1 MKNTF
6 LLLVLLAILQTA
18 FGQKT
23 PDLIKIQGTVVD
35 SASGETIPYTTISVL
50 SIPDKVVKKRFAASV
65 DGSFKFA
72 IEPGEYYLSIATM
85 GYKAY
90 EQKITVKGDEN
101 NIDIGKIILS
111 ESTTELGTV
120 DVIVQKPLV
129 EVEADKII
137 YNTEADP
144 DTKTSTALDMMRRV
158 PLITVDGDDNI
169 QLKGSSNFKIYM
181 NGKPSTL
188 MSNDPKEVLRT
199 LPASSIKNIEV
210 ITSPGAKY
218 DAEGTGG
225 IINIVTTKQ
234 VISGY
239 SGSANA
245 GYSNLGRIYGSGRF
259 SAAIGKFV
267 FSVDAGVSFNQSQE
281 FRNTSEQENYNSD
294 ELKYMKREGTSTYE
308 GIHHWGNVAFSYEI
322 DTLNL
327 ISGSVNFWGGHGDNT
342 GSALT
347 NFLDINQ
354 NLSQSYNSINASSF
368 LYGET
373 EGSLDYQKT
382 FRKNKEQIL
391 TFSYKLSRNPDENTN
406 NRQIDSIL
414 NFSNMDERIKQSEV
428 GNEHTFQ
435 ADYVQPMGKPGKIEV
450 GTKYILRLNNSN
462 TTGEIFDFDSNTYV
476 DDTEQN
482 IDFDYTQNIIAG
494 YVSFN
499 GKFKKFGYKAGIRVE
514 SSETKGIFNIGN
526 SDDFTNSSLEYV
538 PSCSFSYQLGKMN
551 SLQLAYAKRIQRPS
565 IWYLNPYVDDSNPK
579 SVHYGN
585 PELDP
590 EHFHQ
595 FDLNYNIILAKGNI
609 NLSTFYSFTDNG
621 INSITWIDADGI
633 VYETYQNIA
642 KQKNYGGSVNMSLQ
656 LGKSVNFS
664 TNYSSS
670 YIDVKSSNESNL
682 SNSGW
687 KHGGYGRLQLNFAK
701 SYKLSSYGGIWSRGV
716 QLQSKSS
723 MFYYYG
729 MSLTKEFFKKKL
741 SVSVSARDFFQ
752 KERVFTYELF
762 EPNGFYQKNNYYRPS
777 RSFNIGINFNFG
789 EMKSGVKRA
798 RKTIENT
805 DVKAGG
811 GNDGGGGQGQ

>member
-1 MKNTF
+1 MRNTI
-6 LLLVLLAILQTA
+6 LVMAFLAIVQVT

-23 PDLIKIQGTVVD
+23 PDLIKIKGTVVD

-50 SIPDKVVKKRFAASV
+50 SFPDKIVKKRFAASA
-65 DGSFKFA
+65 DGSFNFEV
-72 IEPGEYYLSIATM
+72 EPGEYYLAIAPM
-85 GYKAY
+85 GYKSY
-90 EQKITVKGDEN
+90 EEKITVKDNEKK
-101 NIDIGKIILS
+101 IDIGKIVLS

-120 DVIVQKPLV
+120 DVIVQKPLI

-188 MSNDPKEVLRT
+188 MSKDPKEVLRA

-239 SGSANA
+239 SGSASV
-245 GYSNLGRIYGSGRF
+245 GYSDLGRIYGYGQF

-267 FSVDAGVSFNQSQE
+267 FSVNGGTSYNQSLD
-281 FRNTSEQENYNSD
+281 FRNSSEQENYNSD
-294 ELKYMKREGTSTYE
+294 ELKYMKSGGTSTYE
-308 GIHHWGNVAFSYEI
+308 GMHHWGNIAFSYEM

-327 ISGSVNFWGGHGDNT
+327 ISGSVNFWGGRGDNNGNT
-342 GSALT
+342 LT
-347 NFLDINQ
+347 DFRDANNI
-354 NLSQSYNSINASSF
+354 LSQSYNTINASNF
-368 LYGET
+368 LYGEV

-382 FRKNKEQIL
+382 FKRNKEQIL
-391 TFSYKLSRNPDENTN
+391 TLSYKLSRNPDENTN
-406 NRQIDSIL
+406 NRRIDSIL
-414 NFSNMDERIKQSEV
+414 NFSDMDERIKQNEI

-435 ADYVQPMGKPGKIEV
+435 IDYVQPIAKIGKIEF
-450 GTKYILRLNNSN
+450 GTKYILRLNNSE
-462 TTGEIFDFDSNTYV
+462 TTGEIFDFDNNTYV
-476 DDTEQN
+476 DDVEQN

-499 GKFKKFGYKAGIRVE
+499 GKIKKFGYKAGFRIE
-514 SSETKGIFNIGN
+514 NSETEGVFKVGN
-526 SDDFTNSSLEYV
+526 SPGFNNSSLEYV

-551 SLQLAYAKRIQRPS
+551 SLQFAYAKRIQRPS
-565 IWYLNPYVDDSNPK
+565 IWFLNPYVDDSDPK
-579 SVHYGN
+579 NVRFGN

-595 FDLNYNIILAKGNI
+595 FDLNYNIFLKIGNI
-609 NLSTFYSFTDNG
+609 NLSSFYSFSDNG
-621 INSITWIDADGI
+621 INRFTRIDEDEI
-633 VYETYQNIA
+633 VYTTYSNIA
-642 KQKNYGGSVNMSLQ
+642 KQKNYGGSINMNLQ
-656 LGKSVNFS
+656 FGKSVNIS

-670 YIDVKSSNESNL
+670 YIEVESNNEANL

-687 KHGGYGRLQLNFAK
+687 KHGGYTRFQLNFAK
-701 SYKLSSYGGIWSRGV
+701 TYKLSSYGGVWSSGV
-716 QLQSKSS
+716 QLQSISS
-723 MFYYYG
+723 MYYYYG
-729 MSLTKEFFKKKL
+729 MSLTKEFLKKKL
-741 SVSVSARDFFQ
+741 SISVSARDFFE
-752 KERVFTYELF
+752 KERVYTWELF
-762 EPNGFYQKNNYYRPS
+762 DPSGFYQTSKYYRPG
-777 RSFNIGINFNFG
+777 RSFSIGINFRFG

-798 RKTIENT
+798 RRTIQNT
-805 DVKAGG
+805 DLKEGG
-811 GNDGGGGQGQ
+811 GNDGGGGQGE